1 MSDGE
6 VIGRLVSEEI
16 RRVVSEAVRRKTRM
30 LSAADCAREILRLYP
45 GFDTIEVTEMVIL
58 SAAAAGIA
66 VEIGES
72 GEDDEIRRPPPAATL
87 SRPLRDPSLQ
97 RRLDRAIQHL
107 LEAELRVEEQ
117 AGIIAQLRADGG
129 DTETAERVLATYRQM
144 LDQYSLTVDRLTR
157 ETAELQSKP
166 TTPAP
171 TRLRVKV
178 R

>member
-1 MSDGE
+1 MGDGE

-16 RRVVSEAVRRKTRM
+16 RRVVSEAVRRKTKM

-45 GFDTIEVTEMVIL
+45 GFDETEVAEKVIL

-66 VEIGES
+66 VEIGET

-87 SRPLRDPSLQ
+87 SRPLRNPSLQ

-107 LEAELRVEEQ
+107 REAELRVEEQ
-117 AGIIAQLRADGG
+117 AGIVEHLKHLGR
-129 DTETAERVLATYRQM
+129 DTEAAERLLATYRQI
-144 LDQYSLTVDRLTR
+144 LDQFCHTVDRLTR

-166 TTPAP
+166 TTPALP
-171 TRLRVKV
+171 RPRIKAG
-178 R
+178 